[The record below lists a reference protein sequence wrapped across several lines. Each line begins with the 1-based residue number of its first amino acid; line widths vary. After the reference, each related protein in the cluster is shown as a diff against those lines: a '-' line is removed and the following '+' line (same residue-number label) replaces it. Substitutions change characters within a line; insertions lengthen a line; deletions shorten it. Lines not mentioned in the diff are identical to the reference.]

1 MRCDSHVHIVG
12 PVDRYPQVPERT
24 YLAGPAP
31 LDELK
36 RRGAPHGVTRFVIV
50 QPSFYGFDNSATLDA
65 LDELAGNGR
74 GVAVIDPG
82 NTSDAALADMHR
94 RGVRGLRINLYSPL
108 AAGKRMDD
116 SFAAT
121 AAVAR
126 RMNWHIQVIAPLP
139 VLLKSERLLAGSPVP
154 VVIDHYGV
162 YGKARPDDAQG
173 RRLLDL
179 VRKAH
184 VWIKLSAPYRLDDGP
199 MSTRPDREWIAEL
212 YAAAPPRCVW
222 GSDWPH
228 PPAADQHQGGG
239 TIVPYRELSYDRLVE
254 DFIAA
259 LPSPALANQIMRDN
273 PARLYEFGA

>member
-12 PVDRYPQVPERT
+12 SLDRYPQVPERT

-36 RRGAPHGVTRFVIV
+36 RRGAPHYITRFVIV

-65 LDELAGNGR
+65 LDELGGNGR
-74 GVAVIDPG
+74 GVAVIDPA
-82 NTSDAALADMHR
+82 NTSGATLADMHR

-108 AAGKRMDD
+108 AAGRRMED
-116 SFAAT
+116 SFAAI
-121 AAVAR
+121 AAVAK
-126 RMNWHIQVIAPLP
+126 RMNWHVQVIAPLP
-139 VLLKSERLLAGSPVP
+139 VLLKSEKLLVNSPVP

-162 YGKARPDDAQG
+162 YGQSRPDDEDG
-173 RRLLDL
+173 GRLLGL
-179 VRKAH
+179 VRNAH
-184 VWIKLSAPYRLDDGP
+184 VWIKLSAPYRLADGP
-199 MSTRPDREWIAEL
+199 MSTRPDREWIMEL

-228 PPAADQHQGGG
+228 PPAADRHKGKDE
-239 TIVPYRELSYDRLVE
+239 IAPYRDLSYDRLVD

-259 LPSPALANQIMRDN
+259 LPSPGIAEQIMRHN
-273 PARLYEFGA
+273 PARLYDF